1 MPESN
6 VRNLQGTE
14 SPKCNTNCC
23 THEIGW
29 QTTNQR
35 GEILLYNFSLLKVL
49 DESWQFDLAD
59 KDRTL
64 VTRSPC
70 PVSHSQITCQSE
82 SDQISLPFRICG
94 PLLRG
99 WSKLVK
105 AVFRWVILF
114 QRDRI
119 DWRRIRVS
127 TSCQSVNGNIRI
139 DTYLAFLHS
148 DWSDGSHSDW
158 SERSVVPTYPSPNP
172 LETSSSAPLP
182 HHLQWSHGPRSLRP
196 QKQ

>member
-1 MPESN
+1 MN
-6 VRNLQGTE
+6 
-14 SPKCNTNCC
+14 
-23 THEIGW
+23 HD
-29 QTTNQR
+29 
-35 GEILLYNFSLLKVL
+35 SLIWRTKTGLWSLAPLVL
-49 DESWQFDLAD
+49 SVTA
-59 KDRTL
+59 RSL
-64 VTRSPC
+64 VSQSRIKSAC
-70 PVSHSQITCQSE
+70 HSE
-82 SDQISLPFRICG
+82 FAA